1 MTTQAPIYYENGI
14 EWTGER
20 KGRLSV
26 PGLPSLQVATPPEFD
41 GHEGFWSP
49 EQFFVAAVNACVM
62 TTFLAI
68 ARLSKLEYESYKAQ
82 ATGRLEKP
90 EGQGYQITEITI
102 RPTLVISQSKD
113 QERACRILQ
122 KAEKQCLISN
132 SIKAVVRL
140 EPRILVGQSEV
151 GAS

>member
-1 MTTQAPIYYENGI
+1 MPQLPIYYENGI
-14 EWTGER
+14 EWTGEK

-49 EQFFVAAVNACVM
+49 EHYFVAAVNSCVM

-68 ARLSKLEYESYKAQ
+68 AHGSKLQFESYAAQ
-82 ATGRLEKP
+82 ATGKLEKP
-90 EGQGYQITEITI
+90 EGEGYRITEIII
-102 RPTLVISQSKD
+102 RPKLVISQSKD
-113 QERACRILQ
+113 LERAGRILQ
-122 KAEKQCLISN
+122 KAEMHCLISN

-140 EPRILVGQSEV
+140 EPQILVANDGDGRS
-151 GAS
+151 